1 MKTFVP
7 VDDAAMVLLIQAARQ
22 RVVFIAP
29 GLTMAVAQVLGQRI
43 EQMDQIDITV
53 VLDPDEEVIRL
64 GYGEIAAL
72 ELLQGLANRQG
83 FALRSQPG
91 LRVGVLLSDDNT
103 MVWSP
108 TARSVEEAP
117 ASQAFA
123 TSADA
128 ALPGAEDVGAAPAPA
143 APPSFAATSGAPP
156 IRAQTPA
163 TPVLPAAAPPAP
175 MAPNGL
181 MLGPNP
187 AAQLAKA
194 VSAEGTATRPQ
205 DSEIGRKAITLAEV
219 AETAVALKKNPP
231 IPVDLARITRVFS
244 TKLQFVEY
252 KVTRAKLSKM
262 KLTVA
267 SGLLN
272 ADAKGELEGLIE
284 SKLSAFGE
292 MRDVEI
298 EVPAFVNGV
307 AAEANGKPLMVK
319 VSEASLE
326 RERHGL
332 EKRFIY
338 DIKDFG
344 RLIEKDRK
352 DEFQLLLEA
361 YKTQLLAHSTGVRA
375 MLDTQAA
382 QIVKDAM
389 DLIVARHQ
397 SGRAQG
403 KQVGK
408 IDLESLRG
416 ELLAGLERAKGEVPT
431 VTLVFKDVT
440 YEQTQSPDFRARLDK
455 ALPTS
460 VRKRLGAWNV
470 HFDAV
475 KQREASNP
483 ILKKPK

>member
-7 VDDAAMVLLIQAARQ
+7 VDDAAMIQLIQAAGKRI
-22 RVVFIAP
+22 VFIAP
-29 GLTMAVAQVLGQRI
+29 GLTEAVAQVLGQQI
-43 EQMDQIDITV
+43 EQMDHIAITV
-53 VLDPDEEVIRL
+53 VLDPDEEVVRL

-72 ELLQGLANRQG
+72 ELLQKLANRQG

-91 LRVGVLLSDDNT
+91 LRVGVLLSDENM

-108 TARSVEEAP
+108 TARTVEQAP
-117 ASQAFA
+117 DSQATA
-123 TSADA
+123 PSADA
-128 ALPGAEDVGAAPAPA
+128 AVPDAEGVGAAPAPA

-156 IRAQTPA
+156 IRPQAPA
-163 TPVLPAAAPPAP
+163 APAPAAAPPAP
-175 MAPNGL
+175 VAPNGL

-205 DSEIGRKAITLAEV
+205 DGEIGRKAITPNEV

-262 KLTVA
+262 KLTV
-267 SGLLN
+267 SGGLLN
-272 ADAKGELEGLIE
+272 ADAKGELEGMID

-298 EVPAFVNGV
+298 AVPAFINGV
-307 AAEANGKPLMVK
+307 AAEASGEPLMVK

-326 RERHGL
+326 RERHGI

-352 DEFQLLLEA
+352 DEFQLLLAA
-361 YKTQLLAHSTGVRA
+361 YKTQLLAHAIGVRA
-375 MLDTQAA
+375 MLDQQAA
-382 QIVKDAM
+382 QIVDDAM
-389 DLIVARHQ
+389 DLIFARHE

-403 KQVGK
+403 KQVARL
-408 IDLESLRG
+408 DFDSLRA
-416 ELLAGLERAKGEVPT
+416 ELLAGLERTKGGIPT
-431 VTLVFKDVT
+431 ITLVFKDVT
-440 YEQTQSPDFRARLDK
+440 YEQTQSPDFRERLDK
-455 ALPTS
+455 ALPTT
-460 VRKRLGAWNV
+460 VRKRLGAWSA
-470 HFDAV
+470 HFDAA
-475 KQREASNP
+475 KQRETGTPMPNQA
-483 ILKKPK
+483 K

>member
-7 VDDAAMVLLIQAARQ
+7 VDDAALIQLIQAARK
-22 RVVFIAP
+22 RVAFIAP
-29 GLTMAVAQVLGQRI
+29 GMTLPVAQALGQRV
-43 EQMDQIDITV
+43 EEMDDLHITV
-53 VLDPDEEVIRL
+53 VLDSDEEVFRV
-64 GYGEIAAL
+64 GYGELEAL
-72 ELLQGLANRQG
+72 KYLHSLANRQG
-83 FALRSQPG
+83 LSVRSQLG

-108 TARSVEEAP
+108 TPRSVEAPP
-117 ASQAFA
+117 ASDTAAAAEYPPDGEDLFG
-123 TSADA
+123 A
-128 ALPGAEDVGAAPAPA
+128 ALAQRPRDPSKVLPHPAPA
-143 APPSFAATSGAPP
+143 AP
-156 IRAQTPA
+156 
-163 TPVLPAAAPPAP
+163 V
-175 MAPNGL
+175 APNGL
-181 MLGPNP
+181 MLGADP

-194 VSAEGTATRPQ
+194 VSAEGTDTRPQ
-205 DSEIGRKAITLAEV
+205 DGEIGRQAITPAEV
-219 AETAVALKKNPP
+219 EQTAVALEKNPP
-231 IPVDLARITRVFS
+231 IPVDLARVTRVFS

-267 SGLLN
+267 NGLLN

-292 MRDVEI
+292 MRDVEV
-298 EVPAFVNGV
+298 EVPAYVNGK
-307 AAEANGKPLMVK
+307 AAEADGKPLMVK

-326 RERHGL
+326 RDRHGL

-352 DEFQLLLEA
+352 DEFQLLLAA
-361 YKTQLLAHSTGVRA
+361 YKAQLLAHSAGVRA

-397 SGRAQG
+397 SGLAQG

-408 IDLESLRG
+408 IDLDALRG

-440 YEQTQSPDFRARLDK
+440 YEQTQSPVFRERLDK
-455 ALPTS
+455 ALPPS

-470 HFDAV
+470 HFDAA
-475 KQREASNP
+475 KRREG
-483 ILKKPK
+483 